1 MRHGKKVPKLGR
13 KHSHRKAMFAN
24 MVTSLFQ
31 NEIIHTTS
39 ARAKQV
45 RRTAEHMIS
54 FAKRGDLHAR
64 RQVLRFI
71 ANKKIVRKL
80 FDELGPRYGS
90 RNGGYT
96 RIVKT
101 GPRRGDAASMC
112 ILELVDRSVAGPL
125 TEESSEVNSSADE
138 GVQSEEKTERAEAN
152 KG

>member
-1 MRHGKKVPKLGR
+1 MRHGKKVAKLRR

-24 MVTSLFQ
+24 MVTSLFE

-39 ARAKQV
+39 ARAKEV

-71 ANKKIVRKL
+71 ANKKIVGKL
-80 FDELGPRYGS
+80 FEELGPRYGS

-112 ILELVDRSVAGPL
+112 ILELVDRVETAPA
-125 TEESSEVNSSADE
+125 TQESAEVDNSADE
-138 GVQSEEKTERAEAN
+138 GVQSGQKTETAAAN
-152 KG
+152 KD